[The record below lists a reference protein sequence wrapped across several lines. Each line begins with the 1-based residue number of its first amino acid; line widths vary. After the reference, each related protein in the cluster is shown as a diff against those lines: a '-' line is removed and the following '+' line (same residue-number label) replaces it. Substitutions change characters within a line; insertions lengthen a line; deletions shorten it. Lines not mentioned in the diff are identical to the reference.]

1 MRTKRS
7 LITIGIVLCLGMLLA
22 QPQVLGAQIAK
33 RGKNKEFT
41 ARDKQ
46 EAIGWV
52 EQGLAWGLKNV
63 RVTDQYV
70 FYSSEDGK
78 YNYGIAL
85 ARVSW
90 TKFSNEGDG
99 RVMMARVTWQ
109 DYAHDNPEYVQR
121 PYYRGGE
128 TKDEKLK
135 AGLDFLAADARQQ
148 VKAQLESQLDG
159 FKAQAK
165 SWREASV
172 KPAMPEAAR
181 EHQVLAEY
189 AFKEKD
195 TDKAI
200 KEYSSALDIFPTWP
214 EGQFNL
220 ATLAGEKKF
229 YETAIFHMKEYLEL
243 VPESPDAQAAKDSVI
258 IWKDKVSSIYAAN
271 ADSDSPAQLKNAH
284 LRTKY

>member
-1 MRTKRS
+1 MRAKKS
-7 LITIGIVLCLGMLLA
+7 FVTIGLALSLATLLL
-22 QPQVLGAQIAK
+22 QPQASFARK
-33 RGKNKEFT
+33 KEVIPS
-41 ARDKQ
+41 DKQ
-46 EAIGWV
+46 EAITWV
-52 EQGLAWGLKNV
+52 EQGLAWGHKNIKV
-63 RVTDQYV
+63 SDQYV
-70 FYSSEDGK
+70 LWTSEDGK
-78 YNYGIAL
+78 YNFGIAL
-85 ARVSW
+85 ARLAW
-90 TKFSNEGDG
+90 IRFSNETEN
-99 RVMMARVTWQ
+99 RYVMARVTWQ

-128 TKDEKLK
+128 AKDEKLK
-135 AGLDFLAADARQQ
+135 AAMEFLAADARQQ
-148 VKAQLESQLDG
+148 VKAQLDSQLDG

-165 SWREASV
+165 SWREATV

-258 IWKDKVSSIYAAN
+258 IWKDKVNSIYAASAN
-271 ADSDSPAQLKNAH
+271 ADSPAQLKNAH
-284 LRTKY
+284 LKTKY